1 MAPAKTTRGICA
13 TTHMAM
19 IRKELDIRIKYC
31 CYAWLK
37 RTTGMIEIKR
47 LALGNLTNTVNNN
60 INK

>member
-13 TTHMAM
+13 TTHISMV
-19 IRKELDIRIKYC
+19 RKELDIRTKYC
-31 CYAWLK
+31 CYARAK

-47 LALGNLTNTVNNN
+47 LALGNLTNNVHNK